1 MDASLNVVMDGVR
14 LALVG
19 MGTVFLFLTLLVF
32 ATYLMSR
39 IVSSFSAVSGG
50 QNDDSVRSDP
60 DQGQLI
66 AIVAA
71 AIHVHRAKG

>member
-1 MDASLNVVMDGVR
+1 MDASLNVVMEGAR

-19 MGTVFLFLTLLVF
+19 MGTVFLFLTLLVI
-32 ATYLMSR
+32 ATSLMSR
-39 IVSSFSAVSGG
+39 MVASFSSVAGS
-50 QNDDSVRSDP
+50 QNDDSVRSEP

-71 AIHVHRAKG
+71 AIHLHRAKS